1 MKAIEFKARAN
12 EGIIEIP
19 EEFKNKLNQEVRV
32 IILLEEKVKK
42 YSDKHHFTATKIRT
56 KDFKFNREE
65 ANER

>member
-32 IILLEEKVKK
+32 IILSAVLAGDL
-42 YSDKHHFTATKIRT
+42 SRT
-56 KDFKFNREE
+56 SQ
-65 ANER
+65 